1 MKCFAVLLFD
11 NSAAVATSIPLKLI
25 DDPFLLR
32 DAETLKYYGKKI
44 GKAALFAAFAF
55 DFIQWNKN
63 KIVDNVS
70 NKIKKIYRKYQKYCK
85 WLYGNKE

>member
-11 NSAAVATSIPLKLI
+11 NSAAVVTSIPLKLM

-55 DFIQWNKN
+55 D
-63 KIVDNVS
+63 
-70 NKIKKIYRKYQKYCK
+70 
-85 WLYGNKE
+85 L